1 MNFFFY
7 FVYNWEKN
15 ELTDHICSC
24 DLEADLGLVSQYKQ
38 GHTVSSRWYWCLK
51 LKFQARAPCCP
62 CIQFFFAQAQ
72 RLTSE
77 FFFAQRLTSEGKLF
91 LERVQM

>member
-1 MNFFFY
+1 MVKFKISLQKYEFFFY

-62 CIQFFFAQAQ
+62 CIQFFFAQAYI
-72 RLTSE
+72 RRKAILRES
-77 FFFAQRLTSEGKLF
+77 
-91 LERVQM
+91 

>member
-24 DLEADLGLVSQYKQ
+24 DLEVNLGLVSQYRL

-51 LKFQARAPCCP
+51 LEFQARAPCCP
-62 CIQFFFAQAQ
+62 CIQFF
-72 RLTSE
+72 LL
-77 FFFAQRLTSEGKLF
+77 RLTSEGKLF
-91 LERVQM
+91 LERVKM

>member
-62 CIQFFFAQAQ
+62 CIQFFFAQAYI
-72 RLTSE
+72 RRKAILRES
-77 FFFAQRLTSEGKLF
+77 
-91 LERVQM
+91 